1 MDVDSAFAPS
11 DDDTLEDR
19 TYWIANACPCRE
31 SCSAK
36 AWGRVL
42 KYSYISD
49 EVVRGYIR
57 DHLMSS
63 SLHSLSKEDAE
74 NHASLAEV
82 EICTET
88 SEERA
93 AYRQQ
98 VKRAQSADKGK
109 AKGKGHGEKRTGE
122 NQRMQSGIKRLRGE
136 LAAVRS
142 GDDEKIFP

>member
-1 MDVDSAFAPS
+1 
-11 DDDTLEDR
+11 
-19 TYWIANACPCRE
+19 
-31 SCSAK
+31 
-36 AWGRVL
+36 
-42 KYSYISD
+42 
-49 EVVRGYIR
+49 
-57 DHLMSS
+57 MSS
-63 SLHSLSKEDAE
+63 SLHTLSREDAE
-74 NHASLAEV
+74 YHASLAEV

-88 SEERA
+88 WEERA